1 MAESKLNG
9 QNGRETSGLSADRDP
24 GASPDARI
32 DSSPNQENSIRP
44 SGRAKGVNSE
54 MAQPEAEL
62 GERPSE
68 GKKPRDRA
76 REIPEDVRKRFKQVG
91 NQFFFPDGTRAFTDR
106 GSRIISRSENTEVIK
121 SLITIAQARGWTDLT
136 LTGTERFRREAWF
149 VARQAGLEVRGY
161 KPSSYEEGRLV
172 RSMARGTEPRPTDGK
187 PDSPRADSNRRSS
200 EREESQGAPTANPRR
215 ETKERG
221 NGLHIGRLA
230 DHGAAPYRHDPK
242 NAMSYFVR
250 LETADGYR
258 EIWGVD
264 LHRALRESL
273 TRPDIGDEVGLR
285 AVRREA
291 VTVKEPTRDN
301 EGKVVGNRPLTVQR
315 NRWIV
320 EQREFFAERAQAAR
334 VVRDP
339 KLEPKVAVREHP
351 ELAGT
356 FLKIRASELAAKAIR
371 DPEDRR
377 RFVDTVRRALADDV
391 ARGEPLTPVR
401 LKERTD
407 RQVDPRVL
415 QPDQAPVR

>member
-1 MAESKLNG
+1 MADPKLNG
-9 QNGRETSGLSADRDP
+9 LNGREKTTRNEEP
-24 GASPDARI
+24 VRRSPSD
-32 DSSPNQENSIRP
+32 DKPESDQNQQNSIR
-44 SGRAKGVNSE
+44 SSRRANRANPKA
-54 MAQPEAEL
+54 AQPDTEPGKRQA
-62 GERPSE
+62 E

-76 REIPEDVRKRFKQVG
+76 REIPEDVRKRFTQVG

-149 VARQAGLEVRGY
+149 IARQAGLEVRGY
-161 KPSSYEEGRLV
+161 RPSSYEEGRLV
-172 RSMARGTEPRPTDGK
+172 RSLARGSEPRPPEGK
-187 PDSPRADSNRRSS
+187 PERPAGDSNRRDP
-200 EREESQGAPTANPRR
+200 EREESRAPSTAGARR
-215 ETKERG
+215 DPKERI
-221 NGLHIGRLA
+221 NGLRIGRLA

-250 LETADGYR
+250 LETADGDR

-264 LHRALRESL
+264 LHRALKESL
-273 TRPDIGDEVGLR
+273 TRPEIGDEVGLR
-285 AVRREA
+285 AVRRDA
-291 VTVKEPTRDN
+291 VTLKEPGRDN
-301 EGKVVGNRPLTVQR
+301 DGKVIGYRPLTVHR

-320 EQREFFAERAQAAR
+320 EQREFFAERARAAR
-334 VVRDP
+334 IVRDP
-339 KLEPKVAVREHP
+339 KQEPKKAVLEHP

-377 RFVDTVRRALADDV
+377 RFVDTVRKALADDV

-401 LKERTD
+401 LKERMD

>member
-1 MAESKLNG
+1 
-9 QNGRETSGLSADRDP
+9 
-24 GASPDARI
+24 
-32 DSSPNQENSIRP
+32 
-44 SGRAKGVNSE
+44 
-54 MAQPEAEL
+54 
-62 GERPSE
+62 
-68 GKKPRDRA
+68 
-76 REIPEDVRKRFKQVG
+76 
-91 NQFFFPDGTRAFTDR
+91 
-106 GSRIISRSENTEVIK
+106 
-121 SLITIAQARGWTDLT
+121 LT

-172 RSMARGTEPRPTDGK
+172 RSMARGSEPRPTDGNA
-187 PDSPRADSNRRSS
+187 DGPRADSNRRNP
-200 EREESQGAPTANPRR
+200 EREDSQGASAANARR

-230 DHGAAPYRHDPK
+230 DHGAASYRHDPK

-250 LETADGYR
+250 LETTDGDR

-301 EGKVVGNRPLTVQR
+301 DGKVVGNRPLTVQR

-377 RFVDTVRRALADDV
+377 RFVDTVRRALAEDV

>member
-1 MAESKLNG
+1 MAEPKLNG
-9 QNGRETSGLSADRDP
+9 LNGRETATQEADR
-24 GASPDARI
+24 ARRSSAGI
-32 DSSPNQENSIRP
+32 KADSEQDQQNSIRP
-44 SGRAKGVNSE
+44 SKRAKSDKPTATQAESE
-54 MAQPEAEL
+54 PGKRQP
-62 GERPSE
+62 E

-76 REIPEDVRKRFKQVG
+76 REIPEDVRKRFTQVG

-136 LTGTERFRREAWF
+136 LTGTERFRRDAWF

-172 RSMARGTEPRPTDGK
+172 RSLARGSEARPPEG
-187 PDSPRADSNRRSS
+187 RADRPAGDSSRRDR
-200 EREESQGAPTANPRR
+200 EREESRGVSASSARR
-215 ETKERG
+215 EPKERG
-221 NGLHIGRLA
+221 NALHIGRLA

-250 LETADGYR
+250 LETSDGDR

-264 LHRALRESL
+264 LHRALKESL

-285 AVRREA
+285 AVRRDA
-291 VTVKEPTRDN
+291 VTLQEPTRDKD
-301 EGKVVGNRPLTVQR
+301 GKVVGNRPLTAHR

-334 VVRDP
+334 AVRDP
-339 KLEPKVAVREHP
+339 KLEPKKAVREHP

-377 RFVDTVRRALADDV
+377 RFVDTVRKALADDV

-415 QPDQAPVR
+415 QPDHAPVR